1 MPAVLFFSIEIAM
14 TMTEQLNALGSI
26 LAQGSLHSL
35 FQPIICLSERRIL
48 GYEALSRGPSNSP
61 LHSPVALF
69 SVASHAGRLSE
80 LEIACRE
87 SACRRFSEQKLPGKL
102 FLNISP
108 ESLMETAHQPG
119 RTLQLLR
126 DFGIPPS
133 QVVIELTEQ
142 TPTDDFDLLQ
152 TALHHYR
159 DMGFAIALD
168 DLGAGYS
175 SLRLWSELRPDYV
188 KIDRHFIDGIHQDAL
203 KREFVGSILQI
214 ARASRAQVIAEGI
227 ELPEELAV
235 LTEMG
240 VDLVQGYLLCRP
252 QEQPPQE
259 ARLMLPKQ
267 DNANL
272 ALSEEGS
279 DLSALL
285 NEQPA
290 VDQDT
295 ATALVLE
302 SFRRQANLNSLA
314 VLDGRGHPV
323 GIVHRHSLSDALLKP
338 FATDLFARKPISR
351 LMSDDF
357 LAVELSQ
364 SLQQVSR
371 LLTSRARQRI
381 EEDFIITL
389 NGDYLGLGRVIDVLK
404 LITELKIQQARYANP
419 LTLLPGNVPIQQ
431 CLTRLLQQRRESVI
445 CYVDIDSFKPFND
458 IYGYGRG
465 DEVLLCLAQCLNDRV
480 DPSRDF
486 VGHIGGD
493 DFFTGAGPAGLAQA
507 AQPVIGRFP
516 HPMPALLSHRTHR
529 RRLLRGVEPPGRAPG
544 VRLVVA
550 VDRCGAFVS
559 TGLWTTGC
567 QPVGGAGLTGQAP
580 RQGCGRL
587 QHSCHRQH
595 GQRAAAALSLGGFR
609 VLVFEH
615 SHHFRGMPGCRRHT
629 IGWPT
634 ETPQALHTLKEAGTR
649 QAAGA
654 LADDQR
660 AAQWLLGLGVQ
671 CGQVFKGRGQRL
683 HRRRGELQALQ
694 QRAVGQQMALAARL
708 VQFVE

>member
-1 MPAVLFFSIEIAM
+1 M
-14 TMTEQLNALGSI
+14 TMTEQLDALGAI

-35 FQPIICLSERRIL
+35 FQPIVCLSQRCIL

-69 SVASHAGRLSE
+69 SVARHAGRLSD
-80 LEIACRE
+80 LEMACRE
-87 SACRRFSEQKLPGKL
+87 SACRHFSDQKLPGKL

-108 ESLMETAHQPG
+108 ESLMDSAHQPG

-142 TPTDDFDLLQ
+142 TPTDDFALLQ

-214 ARASRAQVIAEGI
+214 AKASRAQVIAEGI
-227 ELPEELAV
+227 ERPEELAV
-235 LTEMG
+235 LIDMG

-259 ARLMLPKQ
+259 ARLMLPKT
-267 DNANL
+267 DNAAT
-272 ALSEEGS
+272 ALNDEGS

-290 VDQDT
+290 VDQET
-295 ATALVLE
+295 ATAQVLE

-314 VLDGRGHPV
+314 VLDGCGRPV

-351 LMSDDF
+351 LMSSDF

-419 LTLLPGNVPIQQ
+419 LTLLLGNVPIQQ
-431 CLTRLLQQRRESVI
+431 CLTRLLQQQRESVI

-493 DFFTGAGPAGLAQA
+493 DFLLVLGPLDWRKRLNQLLDDFHSQCRRFYRAEHVEAGCFVALNRQGVRQE
-507 AQPVIGRFP
+507 F
-516 HPMPALLSHRTHR
+516 ALLS
-529 RRLLRGVEPPGRAPG
+529 LSIGV
-544 VRLVVA
+544 VHLY
-550 VDRCGAFVS
+550 
-559 TGLWTTGC
+559 
-567 QPVGGAGLTGQAP
+567 
-580 RQGCGRL
+580 
-587 QHSCHRQH
+587 
-595 GQRAAAALSLGGFR
+595 
-609 VLVFEH
+609 
-615 SHHFRGMPGCRRHT
+615 
-629 IGWPT
+629 
-634 ETPQALHTLKEAGTR
+634 PQACAQLDASQLAELASQAKHHAKDVAGYSIHVIDSMDLYSP
-649 QAAGA
+649 A
-654 LADDQR
+654 L
-660 AAQWLLGLGVQ
+660 
-671 CGQVFKGRGQRL
+671 
-683 HRRRGELQALQ
+683 
-694 QRAVGQQMALAARL
+694 
-708 VQFVE
+708 

>member
-1 MPAVLFFSIEIAM
+1 M
-14 TMTEQLNALGSI
+14 TTTEQLSALSSI
-26 LAQGSLHSL
+26 LTQGGLHSL
-35 FQPIICLSERRIL
+35 FQPIISLSEREIL

-61 LHSPVALF
+61 LHSPIALF
-69 SVASHAGRLSE
+69 AVARQAGRLSE
-80 LEIACRE
+80 LEIACRQ
-87 SACRRFSEQKLPGKL
+87 SACRRFNEQQLPGKL
-102 FLNISP
+102 FLNVSP
-108 ESLMETAHQPG
+108 ESLLESAHQPG
-119 RTLQLLR
+119 RTLQLLQ

-142 TPTDDFDLLQ
+142 TPIDDFQLLQ

-159 DMGFAIALD
+159 AMGFSIALD

-214 ARASRAQVIAEGI
+214 AKASRAQVIAEGI

-235 LTEMG
+235 LMEMG

-252 QEQPPQE
+252 QEHPPRDARTLMPRQDSSAVVLNDE
-259 ARLMLPKQ
+259 A
-267 DNANL
+267 
-272 ALSEEGS
+272 S

-285 NEQPA
+285 NDQPA
-290 VDQDT
+290 VGRETPT
-295 ATALVLE
+295 ASVLE
-302 SFRRQANLNSLA
+302 AFRRQANLNSLA
-314 VLDGRGHPV
+314 VLDEHGQPC

-357 LAVELSQ
+357 LAVEMSQ

-371 LLTSRARQRI
+371 LITSRARQRI

-389 NGDYLGLGRVIDVLK
+389 NGSYLGLGRVIDVLK

-431 CLTRLLQQRRESVI
+431 CLTRLLQQQRESVI

-493 DFFTGAGPAGLAQA
+493 DFLLVLGPEDWRKRLNQLLDDFQSQCRRFYRSEHLEAGCFIAPNRQGVRQE
-507 AQPVIGRFP
+507 FP
-516 HPMPALLSHRTHR
+516 LLSLSIGVV
-529 RRLLRGVEPPGRAPG
+529 LLRPDACSSIDASHLAEMASQAKHHAKNVPGYSVHVIDSLVAPG
-544 VRLVVA
+544 PEVEL
-550 VDRCGAFVS
+550 
-559 TGLWTTGC
+559 L
-567 QPVGGAGLTGQAP
+567 AG
-580 RQGCGRL
+580 
-587 QHSCHRQH
+587 HR
-595 GQRAAAALSLGGFR
+595 
-609 VLVFEH
+609 
-615 SHHFRGMPGCRRHT
+615 
-629 IGWPT
+629 
-634 ETPQALHTLKEAGTR
+634 
-649 QAAGA
+649 
-654 LADDQR
+654 
-660 AAQWLLGLGVQ
+660 
-671 CGQVFKGRGQRL
+671 
-683 HRRRGELQALQ
+683 
-694 QRAVGQQMALAARL
+694 
-708 VQFVE
+708 

>member
-1 MPAVLFFSIEIAM
+1 M
-14 TMTEQLNALGSI
+14 TTTEQLGALSSI
-26 LAQGSLHSL
+26 LAQGGLHSL

-69 SVASHAGRLSE
+69 AVARQAGRLSE
-80 LEIACRE
+80 LEIACRQ
-87 SACRRFSEQKLPGKL
+87 SACRRFNEQQLPGKL
-102 FLNISP
+102 FLNVSP
-108 ESLMETAHQPG
+108 ESLLEAAHQPG
-119 RTLQLLR
+119 RTLQLLQ
-126 DFGIPPS
+126 DFGIAPN

-142 TPTDDFDLLQ
+142 TPTDDFQLLH

-159 DMGFAIALD
+159 AMGFSIALD

-214 ARASRAQVIAEGI
+214 AKASRAQVIAEGI

-240 VDLVQGYLLCRP
+240 VDLVQGYLLGRP
-252 QEQPPQE
+252 QEHPSRD
-259 ARLMLPKQ
+259 ARALMPKH
-267 DNANL
+267 DSSAV
-272 ALSEEGS
+272 ALNDEGS

-285 NEQPA
+285 NDQPA
-290 VDQDT
+290 VNRDTPT
-295 ATALVLE
+295 ATVLE
-302 SFRRQANLNSLA
+302 AFRRQANLNSLA
-314 VLDGRGHPV
+314 VLDEQGQPS

-351 LMSDDF
+351 LMNDDF
-357 LAVELSQ
+357 LAVEMSQ

-371 LLTSRARQRI
+371 LITSRARQRI

-389 NGDYLGLGRVIDVLK
+389 NGSYLGLGRVIDVLK

-431 CLTRLLQQRRESVI
+431 CLTRLLQQGRESVI

-465 DEVLLCLAQCLNDRV
+465 DEVLLCLAQCLNERV

-493 DFFTGAGPAGLAQA
+493 DFLLVLGPEDWRKRLNQLLDDFQSQCRRFYRPEHLEAGCFVAPNRQGIRQE
-507 AQPVIGRFP
+507 FP
-516 HPMPALLSHRTHR
+516 LLSLSIGVVHLHPEACAQLDASQLAEMASQAKHHAKNVPGYSVHVIDSIRALPFNEALVSGHR
-529 RRLLRGVEPPGRAPG
+529 
-544 VRLVVA
+544 
-550 VDRCGAFVS
+550 
-559 TGLWTTGC
+559 
-567 QPVGGAGLTGQAP
+567 
-580 RQGCGRL
+580 
-587 QHSCHRQH
+587 
-595 GQRAAAALSLGGFR
+595 
-609 VLVFEH
+609 
-615 SHHFRGMPGCRRHT
+615 
-629 IGWPT
+629 
-634 ETPQALHTLKEAGTR
+634 
-649 QAAGA
+649 
-654 LADDQR
+654 
-660 AAQWLLGLGVQ
+660 
-671 CGQVFKGRGQRL
+671 
-683 HRRRGELQALQ
+683 
-694 QRAVGQQMALAARL
+694 
-708 VQFVE
+708 

>member
-1 MPAVLFFSIEIAM
+1 M
-14 TMTEQLNALGSI
+14 TTTEQLSALSSI
-26 LAQGSLHSL
+26 LTQSGLHSL

-61 LHSPVALF
+61 LHSPIALF
-69 SVASHAGRLSE
+69 AVARQAGRLSE

-87 SACRRFSEQKLPGKL
+87 SACRRFNEQQLPGKL
-102 FLNISP
+102 FLNVSP
-108 ESLMETAHQPG
+108 ESLLEAAHQPG
-119 RTLQLLR
+119 RTLQLLD

-142 TPTDDFDLLQ
+142 TPTDDFELLQ

-159 DMGFAIALD
+159 AMGFSIALD

-214 ARASRAQVIAEGI
+214 AKASRAQVIAEGI

-252 QEQPPQE
+252 QEHPPRD
-259 ARLMLPKQ
+259 ARPLMPRQ
-267 DNANL
+267 DNTAVVLND
-272 ALSEEGS
+272 EGS

-285 NEQPA
+285 NDQPA
-290 VDQDT
+290 VARDTPT
-295 ATALVLE
+295 ATVLE
-302 SFRRQANLNSLA
+302 AFRRQANLNSLA
-314 VLDGRGHPV
+314 VLDEHDQPC

-351 LMSDDF
+351 LMNDDF
-357 LAVELSQ
+357 LAVEVSQ

-371 LLTSRARQRI
+371 LITSRARQRI

-389 NGDYLGLGRVIDVLK
+389 NGGYLGLGRVIDVLK

-431 CLTRLLQQRRESVI
+431 CLTRLLQQQRESMI

-493 DFFTGAGPAGLAQA
+493 DFLLVLGPEDWRKRLNQLLEDFQSQCRRFYRSEHLEAGCFIAPNRQGLRQE
-507 AQPVIGRFP
+507 FP
-516 HPMPALLSHRTHR
+516 LLS
-529 RRLLRGVEPPGRAPG
+529 LSIGV
-544 VRLVVA
+544 VHL
-550 VDRCGAFVS
+550 
-559 TGLWTTGC
+559 
-567 QPVGGAGLTGQAP
+567 
-580 RQGCGRL
+580 
-587 QHSCHRQH
+587 H
-595 GQRAAAALSLGGFR
+595 
-609 VLVFEH
+609 
-615 SHHFRGMPGCRRHT
+615 
-629 IGWPT
+629 
-634 ETPQALHTLKEAGTR
+634 PQ
-649 QAAGA
+649 
-654 LADDQR
+654 
-660 AAQWLLGLGVQ
+660 V
-671 CGQVFKGRGQRL
+671 CGQLDASQLAEMASQAKHHAKNVQGYSVHLIDSLAVSEKEDVLLAG
-683 HRRRGELQALQ
+683 HR
-694 QRAVGQQMALAARL
+694 
-708 VQFVE
+708 

>member
-1 MPAVLFFSIEIAM
+1 M
-14 TMTEQLNALGSI
+14 TTTEQLSALSSI
-26 LAQGSLHSL
+26 LTQSGLHSL

-69 SVASHAGRLSE
+69 AVARQAGRLSE
-80 LEIACRE
+80 LEIACRQ
-87 SACRRFSEQKLPGKL
+87 SACRRFNEQQLPGKL
-102 FLNISP
+102 FLNVSP
-108 ESLMETAHQPG
+108 ESLLEAAHQPG
-119 RTLQLLR
+119 RTLQLLQ
-126 DFGIPPS
+126 DFGIPPN

-142 TPTDDFDLLQ
+142 TPTDDFELLQ

-159 DMGFAIALD
+159 AMGFSIALD

-214 ARASRAQVIAEGI
+214 AKASRAQVIAEGI

-252 QEQPPQE
+252 QEHPPRD
-259 ARLMLPKQ
+259 ARTLMPRH
-267 DNANL
+267 DNSIVTLND
-272 ALSEEGS
+272 EGS

-285 NEQPA
+285 NDQPA
-290 VDQDT
+290 VARNTPT
-295 ATALVLE
+295 ATVLE
-302 SFRRQANLNSLA
+302 AFRRQANLNSLA
-314 VLDGRGHPV
+314 VLDEHDQPC

-351 LMSDDF
+351 LMNDDF
-357 LAVELSQ
+357 LAVEMSQ

-371 LLTSRARQRI
+371 LITSRARQRI

-389 NGDYLGLGRVIDVLK
+389 NGSYLGLGRVIDVLK

-431 CLTRLLQQRRESVI
+431 CLTRLLQQQRESVI

-493 DFFTGAGPAGLAQA
+493 DFLLVLGPEEWRKRLNQLLDDFQSQCRRFYRNEHLEAGCFIAPNRQGVRQE
-507 AQPVIGRFP
+507 FP
-516 HPMPALLSHRTHR
+516 LLS
-529 RRLLRGVEPPGRAPG
+529 LSIGVVHLHPQACRQLDASQLAEMASQAKHHAKNVQGYSVHVIDSLTAPD
-544 VRLVVA
+544 LH
-550 VDRCGAFVS
+550 S
-559 TGLWTTGC
+559 TQLI
-567 QPVGGAGLTGQAP
+567 
-580 RQGCGRL
+580 
-587 QHSCHRQH
+587 
-595 GQRAAAALSLGGFR
+595 GQR
-609 VLVFEH
+609 
-615 SHHFRGMPGCRRHT
+615 
-629 IGWPT
+629 
-634 ETPQALHTLKEAGTR
+634 
-649 QAAGA
+649 
-654 LADDQR
+654 
-660 AAQWLLGLGVQ
+660 
-671 CGQVFKGRGQRL
+671 
-683 HRRRGELQALQ
+683 
-694 QRAVGQQMALAARL
+694 
-708 VQFVE
+708 

>member
-1 MPAVLFFSIEIAM
+1 M
-14 TMTEQLNALGSI
+14 TTTEQLSALSSI
-26 LAQGSLHSL
+26 LTQSGLHSL

-61 LHSPVALF
+61 LHSPIALF
-69 SVASHAGRLSE
+69 AVARQAGRLSE

-87 SACRRFSEQKLPGKL
+87 SACRRFNEQQLPGKL
-102 FLNISP
+102 FLNVSP
-108 ESLMETAHQPG
+108 ESLLEAAHQPG
-119 RTLQLLR
+119 RTLQLLD

-142 TPTDDFDLLQ
+142 TPTDDFELLQ

-159 DMGFAIALD
+159 AMGFSIALD

-214 ARASRAQVIAEGI
+214 AKASRAQVIAEGI

-252 QEQPPQE
+252 QEHPPRD
-259 ARLMLPKQ
+259 ARPLMPRQ
-267 DNANL
+267 DNTAVVLNDD
-272 ALSEEGS
+272 GS

-285 NEQPA
+285 NDQPA
-290 VDQDT
+290 VARDTPT
-295 ATALVLE
+295 ATVLE
-302 SFRRQANLNSLA
+302 AFRRQANLNSLA
-314 VLDGRGHPV
+314 VLDEHGQPC

-351 LMSDDF
+351 LMNDDF
-357 LAVELSQ
+357 LAVEVSQ

-371 LLTSRARQRI
+371 LITSRARQRI

-389 NGDYLGLGRVIDVLK
+389 NGGYLGLGRVIDVLK

-431 CLTRLLQQRRESVI
+431 CLTRLLQQQRESVI

-493 DFFTGAGPAGLAQA
+493 DFLLVLGPEDWRKRLNQLLEDFHSQCRRFYRSEHLEAGCFIAPNRQGLRQE
-507 AQPVIGRFP
+507 FP
-516 HPMPALLSHRTHR
+516 LLS
-529 RRLLRGVEPPGRAPG
+529 LSIGV
-544 VRLVVA
+544 VHL
-550 VDRCGAFVS
+550 
-559 TGLWTTGC
+559 
-567 QPVGGAGLTGQAP
+567 
-580 RQGCGRL
+580 
-587 QHSCHRQH
+587 H
-595 GQRAAAALSLGGFR
+595 
-609 VLVFEH
+609 
-615 SHHFRGMPGCRRHT
+615 
-629 IGWPT
+629 
-634 ETPQALHTLKEAGTR
+634 PQ
-649 QAAGA
+649 
-654 LADDQR
+654 
-660 AAQWLLGLGVQ
+660 V
-671 CGQVFKGRGQRL
+671 CGQLDASQLAEMASQAKHHAKNVQGYSVHLIDSLAVSEKEDVLLAG
-683 HRRRGELQALQ
+683 HR
-694 QRAVGQQMALAARL
+694 
-708 VQFVE
+708 

>member
-1 MPAVLFFSIEIAM
+1 M
-14 TMTEQLNALGSI
+14 TTTEQLSALSSI
-26 LAQGSLHSL
+26 LAQSGLHSL
-35 FQPIICLSERRIL
+35 FQPIISLSERRIL

-69 SVASHAGRLSE
+69 AVARQAGRLSE
-80 LEIACRE
+80 LEIACRQ
-87 SACRRFSEQKLPGKL
+87 SACKRFSEQQLPGKL
-102 FLNISP
+102 FLNVSP
-108 ESLMETAHQPG
+108 ESLLEAAHQPG
-119 RTLQLLR
+119 RTLQLLE

-142 TPTDDFDLLQ
+142 TPIDDFQLLQ
-152 TALHHYR
+152 NALHHYR
-159 DMGFAIALD
+159 DMGFSIALD

-214 ARASRAQVIAEGI
+214 AKASRAQVIAEGI
-227 ELPEELAV
+227 ELTEELAV

-252 QEQPPQE
+252 QEQPPRD
-259 ARLMLPKQ
+259 ARAMMPKH
-267 DNANL
+267 DHTSV
-272 ALSEEGS
+272 ALNDDGS

-290 VDQDT
+290 VARNTPT
-295 ATALVLE
+295 ANVLE
-302 SFRRQANLNSLA
+302 AFRRQANLNSLA
-314 VLDGRGHPV
+314 VLDEQGQPC

-351 LMSDDF
+351 LMNDDF

-371 LLTSRARQRI
+371 LITSRARQRI

-389 NGDYLGLGRVIDVLK
+389 NGHYLGLGRVIDVLK

-431 CLTRLLQQRRESVI
+431 CLSRLLQQARESVI

-493 DFFTGAGPAGLAQA
+493 DFLLVLGPEDWQRRLNQLLDDFHSQCRRFYRSEHLEAGCFVAPNRQGIRQE
-507 AQPVIGRFP
+507 FP
-516 HPMPALLSHRTHR
+516 LLSLSIGVVHLYPQACGQLDSSQLAELASQAKHHAKNIQGYSIHVIDSLEAAASLGTQN
-529 RRLLRGVEPPGRAPG
+529 LSEPLRDQSA
-544 VRLVVA
+544 
-550 VDRCGAFVS
+550 D
-559 TGLWTTGC
+559 
-567 QPVGGAGLTGQAP
+567 
-580 RQGCGRL
+580 
-587 QHSCHRQH
+587 
-595 GQRAAAALSLGGFR
+595 RAAS
-609 VLVFEH
+609 V
-615 SHHFRGMPGCRRHT
+615 
-629 IGWPT
+629 
-634 ETPQALHTLKEAGTR
+634 
-649 QAAGA
+649 
-654 LADDQR
+654 
-660 AAQWLLGLGVQ
+660 
-671 CGQVFKGRGQRL
+671 
-683 HRRRGELQALQ
+683 
-694 QRAVGQQMALAARL
+694 
-708 VQFVE
+708 

>member
-1 MPAVLFFSIEIAM
+1 M

-26 LAQGSLHSL
+26 LAQGSLYSL
-35 FQPIICLSERRIL
+35 FQPIICLSDRSIL

-80 LEIACRE
+80 LEMACRE
-87 SACRRFSEQKLPGKL
+87 SACRRFSAQKLPGKL

-126 DFGIPPS
+126 DFGIAPS

-252 QEQPPQE
+252 QEHPPQE
-259 ARLMLPKQ
+259 ARQMLPKP
-267 DNANL
+267 DTANL
-272 ALSEEGS
+272 ALNDEGT

-295 ATALVLE
+295 ATAQVLE
-302 SFRRQANLNSLA
+302 AFRRQANLNSLA
-314 VLDGRGHPV
+314 VLDNCGHPI
-323 GIVHRHSLSDALLKP
+323 GIVHRHSLSDVLLKP
-338 FATDLFARKPISR
+338 FGTDLFARKPISR
-351 LMSDDF
+351 LMSVDF

-404 LITELKIQQARYANP
+404 LITEVKIQQARYANP

-431 CLTRLLQQRRESVI
+431 CLTRLLQQQRESVI

-493 DFFTGAGPAGLAQA
+493 DFLLVLGPQDWRKRLNQLLDDFHTQCRRFYRAEHLDAGCFVALNRQGVRQE
-507 AQPVIGRFP
+507 F
-516 HPMPALLSHRTHR
+516 ALLS
-529 RRLLRGVEPPGRAPG
+529 LSIGV
-544 VRLVVA
+544 VHLY
-550 VDRCGAFVS
+550 
-559 TGLWTTGC
+559 
-567 QPVGGAGLTGQAP
+567 
-580 RQGCGRL
+580 
-587 QHSCHRQH
+587 
-595 GQRAAAALSLGGFR
+595 
-609 VLVFEH
+609 
-615 SHHFRGMPGCRRHT
+615 
-629 IGWPT
+629 
-634 ETPQALHTLKEAGTR
+634 PQA
-649 QAAGA
+649 
-654 LADDQR
+654 
-660 AAQWLLGLGVQ
+660 
-671 CGQVFKGRGQRL
+671 CGQLDASQL
-683 HRRRGELQALQ
+683 AELASQAKHH
-694 QRAVGQQMALAARL
+694 AKNVAGYSIHVIDSMAMLPQTL
-708 VQFVE
+708 